1 MAAAAALPLLLLG
14 AAGAAAPPPPY
25 DVVVYDASSG
35 GVIAAVA
42 AARHGAKTA
51 LVCASWPSCFPE
63 GGRIV
68 GGLSAGGLGQT
79 DIGGHTE
86 IIGGFAREFYERN
99 RAHYSRLGG
108 DASAAQGSCRL
119 PTAACNA
126 TFNLE
131 PHVAQGI
138 FEAMLAEAGVKVSFG
153 AQVERVAKEGLA
165 VRSIT
170 LTDGSVFAAKV
181 FIDASYEGDLF
192 SRAGASYIVG
202 RESNGTFGESL
213 AGRAVGP
220 ASNQFDLAVDPFDAS
235 GRPLPL
241 LSLPDR
247 TPVGAGDRKVQS
259 YNFRL
264 CVTKNASNSLPFP
277 KPASYDPATWEL
289 LRRYAHAC
297 FPSRDDPSQAPRKG
311 CQFGFPS
318 CNTQRVPNAKY
329 DMNNCGGMSSDFI
342 GQSWSYPEANYTERQ
357 TIWRAHRDYQM
368 GLLWAVSARISRSL
382 ASDFPAGLSYIL
394 AHRWPTIPRC
404 RPRSR
409 KG

>member
-14 AAGAAAPPPPY
+14 AAGAAAPPPPPY

-108 DASAAQGSCRL
+108 DASAARGSCRL

-202 RESNGTFGESL
+202 RESNSTFGESL

-220 ASNQFDLAVDPFDAS
+220 TSNQFDLAVDPFDAQ
-235 GRPLPL
+235 GRCLSPPPVRTPLPVL
-241 LSLPDR
+241 HS
-247 TPVGAGDRKVQS
+247 
-259 YNFRL
+259 
-264 CVTKNASNSLPFP
+264 
-277 KPASYDPATWEL
+277 
-289 LRRYAHAC
+289 AH
-297 FPSRDDPSQAPRKG
+297 
-311 CQFGFPS
+311 
-318 CNTQRVPNAKY
+318 
-329 DMNNCGGMSSDFI
+329 GG
-342 GQSWSYPEANYTERQ
+342 
-357 TIWRAHRDYQM
+357 
-368 GLLWAVSARISRSL
+368 
-382 ASDFPAGLSYIL
+382 
-394 AHRWPTIPRC
+394 
-404 RPRSR
+404 
-409 KG
+409 